1 LALTAREFWMLF
13 HLGLGVLYVHAF
25 ASGLAGLS
33 LGARL
38 RRLNAGTWVM
48 AITAWLTVIS
58 GTWIVYPWYRAEPP
72 ESVANLDAYPKSYL
86 LADPA
91 IAQWHEFGME
101 WKEHVGWISPILAT
115 AVGYVVI
122 RYGPELT
129 LAREGERQIRKALI
143 VLFTIAF
150 LTAVVAAG
158 LGAFI
163 NKVAPNI
170 FMDL

>member
-1 LALTAREFWMLF
+1 MF
-13 HLGLGVLYVHAF
+13 HLGLGVLYLHSF
-25 ASGLAGLS
+25 ATGLAGLS

-38 RRLNAGTWVM
+38 RRLNAGTWIM

-72 ESVANLDAYPKSYL
+72 EGAAGLDAYPKAYL
-86 LADPA
+86 LADPT
-91 IAQWHEFGME
+91 IAQWHQFGME
-101 WKEHVGWISPILAT
+101 WKEHVGWLSPILAT
-115 AVGYVVI
+115 AVGYVVV
-122 RYGPELT
+122 RYGPQLT
-129 LAREGERQIRKALI
+129 LARAREVKIRKALM

-150 LTAVVAAG
+150 LTAAVAGG

-163 NKVAPNI
+163 NKVAPNM

>member
-1 LALTAREFWMLF
+1 
-13 HLGLGVLYVHAF
+13 
-25 ASGLAGLS
+25 
-33 LGARL
+33 
-38 RRLNAGTWVM
+38 
-48 AITAWLTVIS
+48 
-58 GTWIVYPWYRAEPP
+58 
-72 ESVANLDAYPKSYL
+72 
-86 LADPA
+86 
-91 IAQWHEFGME
+91 
-101 WKEHVGWISPILAT
+101 VGWISPILAT